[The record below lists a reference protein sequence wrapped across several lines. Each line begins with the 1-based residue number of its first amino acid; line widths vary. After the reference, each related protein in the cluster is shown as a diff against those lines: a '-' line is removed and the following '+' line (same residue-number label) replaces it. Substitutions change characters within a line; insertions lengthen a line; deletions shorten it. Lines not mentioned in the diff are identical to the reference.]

1 MNITLCPEQS
11 QMINEIMQVRF
22 YLNELALYLDTHP
35 CDKKAI
41 ALHNEYSKKLR
52 VMMDNYQMKYGPLT
66 NEFPCNKWRWLEM
79 PWPWE
84 KGAYNN
90 VEL

>member
-1 MNITLCPEQS
+1 MNFEMCPEQA
-11 QMINEIMQVRF
+11 QMMSELMQVKF

-35 CDKKAI
+35 CDRRAI
-41 ALHNEYSKKLR
+41 TLHNEYAKKLR